1 MFFRP
6 LLFKLQFVQMYLLP
20 TLIKIGP
27 PRFRRFVVDHLPF
40 KSITQLRDVVDVMH
54 NTSVGIYDAKKRA
67 LEEGDETVKGQSEG
81 GRDIMSLLSTFDCN
95 ISLVVA
101 CQRLVP
107 LVMANMAASEEDKLP
122 DAEVLGQVVS

>member
-1 MFFRP
+1 
-6 LLFKLQFVQMYLLP
+6 
-20 TLIKIGP
+20 
-27 PRFRRFVVDHLPF
+27 VVDHLPF

-95 ISLVVA
+95 ISPVVA